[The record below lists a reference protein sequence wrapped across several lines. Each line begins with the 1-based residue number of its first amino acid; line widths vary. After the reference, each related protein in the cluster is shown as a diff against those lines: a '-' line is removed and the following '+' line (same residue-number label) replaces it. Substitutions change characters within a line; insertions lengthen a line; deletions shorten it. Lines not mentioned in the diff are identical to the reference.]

1 VVGAA
6 GLEGHQDS
14 LRFVSQAWRELRIAE
29 LSGDELDDAIRAMY
43 GRLERT
49 IGAGPLAQARQMVAR
64 SHIER
69 DARALL
75 GLPEPR
81 RVAGVAVAWGPAS
94 WPTSRRARELYFN
107 AVKLVAIEL
116 DNERTAGEIE

>member
-1 VVGAA
+1 
-6 GLEGHQDS
+6 
-14 LRFVSQAWRELRIAE
+14 
-29 LSGDELDDAIRAMY
+29 
-43 GRLERT
+43 
-49 IGAGPLAQARQMVAR
+49 MVAR

-116 DNERTAGEIE
+116 DNERTAGEIEETVRELRDGIPPSESDSGESIPGLRDLLADMRAACQTVCAGR